1 MNHVFSLFLFIRVKT
16 DFQDFVY
23 GVQRRGVF
31 RMMAGG
37 EDNLLDLDFINIIQ
51 AWSGSSRGCVG
62 VNRKL
67 DRIHERSVILQF
79 GIGGQV

>member
-1 MNHVFSLFLFIRVKT
+1 MKDV
-16 DFQDFVY
+16 QDFVY

-51 AWSGSSRGCVG
+51 AWSGSSRRC
-62 VNRKL
+62 VNREP
-67 DRIHERSVILQF
+67 DRIHERSIILQC
-79 GIGGQV
+79 GIGGKFGGVRKQS